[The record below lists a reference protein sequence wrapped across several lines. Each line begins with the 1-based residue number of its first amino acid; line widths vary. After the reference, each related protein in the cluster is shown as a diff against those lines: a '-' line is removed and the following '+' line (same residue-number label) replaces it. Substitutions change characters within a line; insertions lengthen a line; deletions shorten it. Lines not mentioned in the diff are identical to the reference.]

1 MISEYKIRELRWLD
15 VVAPTKEELKDL
27 EERFNI
33 DEQTLFGYLSK
44 NDKDNISII
53 NKSVFI
59 SLPFIGSTGKS
70 LTSETML
77 FAINDKY
84 IISIHEYDFQF
95 VQEFTHSVS
104 ANKLIKTTDIS
115 YHPLNIFLASM
126 NAFYDEIDGMFQ
138 KNTNK
143 ISKLESV
150 LVKNSFKHSMYSIF
164 LINNDISTTKS
175 TLSLHKDVIGVVSRS
190 FDDLFGEK
198 ADEICDSISIRISN
212 LMNKAEDIFSSLSNL
227 KQKSIILEQRRQK
240 VYQARMV
247 LLGLVLL
254 LGGIIATVLVGISDI
269 EQTGHKYGFF
279 AGFALIVIG
288 VISIITAL
296 IKRKKWL

>member
-44 NDKDNISII
+44 NGKDNVSII
-53 NKSVFI
+53 NKTVFI

-70 LTSETML
+70 LTSETVL
-77 FAINDKY
+77 FAISDKY

-115 YHPLNIFLASM
+115 YHSLNIFLALM

-138 KNTNK
+138 KNINK
-143 ISKLESV
+143 ISKLELV

-175 TLSLHKDVIGVVSRS
+175 TLSLQSDVIGVVSRS
-190 FDDLFGEK
+190 FDDLFEEK
-198 ADEICDSISIRISN
+198 ADEICESISIRISN

-269 EQTGHKYGFF
+269 EQKGHKYGFL
-279 AGFALIVIG
+279 AGFALIAIG

>member
-175 TLSLHKDVIGVVSRS
+175 TLSLQSDVIGVVSKS

>member
-33 DEQTLFGYLSK
+33 DEQTLSGYLSK
-44 NDKDNISII
+44 NGKDNVSII
-53 NKSVFI
+53 NKTVFI

-115 YHPLNIFLASM
+115 YHVLNNFL
-126 NAFYDEIDGMFQ
+126 G
-138 KNTNK
+138 
-143 ISKLESV
+143 
-150 LVKNSFKHSMYSIF
+150 
-164 LINNDISTTKS
+164 
-175 TLSLHKDVIGVVSRS
+175 
-190 FDDLFGEK
+190 
-198 ADEICDSISIRISN
+198 
-212 LMNKAEDIFSSLSNL
+212 
-227 KQKSIILEQRRQK
+227 
-240 VYQARMV
+240 
-247 LLGLVLL
+247 
-254 LGGIIATVLVGISDI
+254 
-269 EQTGHKYGFF
+269 
-279 AGFALIVIG
+279 
-288 VISIITAL
+288 
-296 IKRKKWL
+296 